1 MGLSIYRAHHVKVVD
16 NFYNFIRRMTEEE
29 YTALELMIKQWVHTD
44 EINVGIINVMFERF
58 TLKIPETSDDYARC
72 CMEMLILV
80 SK

>member
-1 MGLSIYRAHHVKVVD
+1 
-16 NFYNFIRRMTEEE
+16 MTEEE

-44 EINVGIINVMFERF
+44 DISVNVINVMFERF
-58 TLKIPETSDDYARC
+58 TLKIPGTSADYARC

>member
-1 MGLSIYRAHHVKVVD
+1 
-16 NFYNFIRRMTEEE
+16 MTEEE

-44 EINVGIINVMFERF
+44 EISVGVINVMFERF
-58 TLKIPETSDDYARC
+58 TLKITETTDDYARC